1 MGARRNWL
9 RRATDKARLWGT
21 AVIIGLSLLPEFFGK
36 K

>member
-1 MGARRNWL
+1 MKKHWL

-21 AVIIGLSLLPEFFGK
+21 AVIIGLSLLPEVFGK